1 MSMHPDL
8 SAALTLLQSA
18 TKTFMANPEFQKGNS
33 THHFATHQVGQAQG
47 HLVCL
52 DVDIV
57 RMAFERQQL
66 LDAIGAVVDDI
77 GPYSPERA
85 RLRALYRKL
94 TNPQQQAAQPKE
106 N

>member
-1 MSMHPDL
+1 MDMHPDL
-8 SAALTLLQSA
+8 VAALTLLQSA

-47 HLVCL
+47 HLMCL

-66 LDAIGAVVDDI
+66 LDAVGEVVDYI
-77 GPYSPERA
+77 GPYSPAKA
-85 RLRALYRKL
+85 RLRALYQKL
-94 TNPQQQAAQPKE
+94 THQQQQAAQPKE